1 MGVIDGGAGGSVNN
15 LNSLDTNPYYL
26 ANGLSNNYGLTQ
38 SWSESIVTPY
48 GLDNVVNSSQDEF
61 YNGEYSGSEY
71 VVTNGELNP
80 ECDPYKSVNIPLT
93 SYDITHF
100 TNNQYGE
107 NDGGSGADQIPISAF
122 LAGAPNTGGINLW
135 WNSTRVY
142 DRESSPVIITDTYK
156 VGYVTI
162 RKITDNGI
170 DLTDYIPNATKLL
183 IPAISLNPALSATT
197 GWSYGTYV
205 SLTNNGQNYIE
216 LDILNIGEQS
226 NYYILEVYQY
236 TGYEFTIT
244 SQGTGAFLDASTP
257 FPVNISA
264 DLNTEVVLEPFVPV
278 GFYNSA
284 CNPLINNSE
293 LDRLSEWSKQVDYNT
308 AQNIP
313 VNFQAIISG
322 TAYPAAIQDSNYT
335 SYQYS
340 GIRYWGSKNTTDNF
354 NSALTSQSLVVQN
367 YQNDNIGIT
376 TLGYPSVNNFDTGIY
391 EFAWGCGTYPEIVGG
406 GAVKLS
412 QILNVDSTS
421 SVGII
426 SPLTNY
432 FASVVAQD
440 LLVNSQPQFTQY
452 TTTANIPNTARVM
465 TTNFGVPTIS
475 SYIFPS
481 GSSASIGFSGSITA
495 NNAAVTF
502 ANSASLVTTNSS
514 GFYIPGS
521 GVSREQMLL
530 TISSSLNEGDR
541 WFMSYYYNMGSP
553 VSGTLLPV
561 NTGYTASVS
570 GGQYVNPVT
579 VNGVYEIV
587 SVGVASANSF
597 NISPLPQTGKTFGVD
612 AGILIWKA
620 ITDGTFVL
628 FNGATL
634 SGVGKGNLITSTASP
649 TIKNNLNYITQE
661 YGTNPKNQ

>member
-1 MGVIDGGAGGSVNN
+1 MIKDFTPARASLASGVVIKQHLLERNKYPLPETTSSINDFSGSILMGTIEGGAGGSVNKY
-15 LNSLDTNPYYL
+15 NSLDTNPYYL

-48 GLDNVVNSSQDEF
+48 GLDNVIRSSQDEF

-71 VVTNGELNP
+71 IVTNGELNEGNP
-80 ECDPYKSVNIPLT
+80 FKQVPTTPTNYTLDLWGAEFGTNENTFLNTVIPSAGTASFWSQDANALAIPGNPGPYIKWAKIHKDDLQGNDNSLSLQALETLV
-93 SYDITHF
+93 
-100 TNNQYGE
+100 TNYTKVRGPFIVISISPRN
-107 NDGGSGADQIPISAF
+107 SGDYF
-122 LAGAPNTGGINLW
+122 VLEFAPGNAAYTFPGP
-135 WNSTRVY
+135 
-142 DRESSPVIITDTYK
+142 PV
-156 VGYVTI
+156 GNVTI
-162 RKITDNGI
+162 TNRQIVFNPYITLETGPFQNS
-170 DLTDYIPNATKLL
+170 DYNA
-183 IPAISLNPALSATT
+183 I
-197 GWSYGTYV
+197 
-205 SLTNNGQNYIE
+205 
-216 LDILNIGEQS
+216 
-226 NYYILEVYQY
+226 
-236 TGYEFTIT
+236 
-244 SQGTGAFLDASTP
+244 
-257 FPVNISA
+257 
-264 DLNTEVVLEPFVPV
+264 
-278 GFYNSA
+278 
-284 CNPLINNSE
+284 INNAIAE
-293 LDRLSEWSKQVDYNT
+293 RLSEWYQQVDYATN
-308 AQNIP
+308 QLVP

-322 TAYPAAIQDSNYT
+322 TAYPAAVQDSNYT

-354 NSALTSQSLVVQN
+354 NSALTVTSSIVQT
-367 YQNDNIGIT
+367 YQNANIGIT
-376 TLGYPSVNNFDTGIY
+376 TLGYPSVNNFDTGVY
-391 EFAWGCGTYPEIVGG
+391 EFAWGGGTYPEIAGG

-426 SPLTNY
+426 SPLTDY
-432 FASVVAQD
+432 FGETVAQD
-440 LLVNSQPQFTQY
+440 LPANSQPQFTQY
-452 TTTANIPNTARVM
+452 TTTANIPNTSRVM
-465 TTNFGVPTIS
+465 TTDFGVPTIS

-495 NNAAVTF
+495 NIAAVTF

-521 GVSREQMLL
+521 GVSREEMLL

-561 NTGYTASVS
+561 NTGYTSSISS
-570 GGQYVNPVT
+570 GGFTSPVT

-597 NISPLPQTGKTFGVD
+597 NINPLPRTGKTFGVD

-634 SGVGKGNLITSTASP
+634 SGVGKGNLITPTASP
-649 TIKNNLNYITQE
+649 TIKNNLTYITQE